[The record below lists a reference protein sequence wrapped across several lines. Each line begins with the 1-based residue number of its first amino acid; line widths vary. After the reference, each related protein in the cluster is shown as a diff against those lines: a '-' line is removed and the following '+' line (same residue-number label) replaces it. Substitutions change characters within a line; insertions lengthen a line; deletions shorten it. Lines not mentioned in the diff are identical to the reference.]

1 MLDGGR
7 DLLEVSVFYTGSF
20 YNVLFKVQRLRII
33 EESCSDQR
41 SPVPGFFFPLVP
53 AAKRPCYFR
62 SHKSFLSKVAIQIL
76 LMKTTKNTGSTNFNI
91 VIIKENLLKIVFS
104 LYCGFLSLRI
114 RLRQLVFRK
123 HIKACHNFGILVK
136 KYQCNEATFAR
147 QVKDLLQ
154 NKLLYKFLEV
164 S

>member
-20 YNVLFKVQRLRII
+20 YNVLFKVQKTKNYRGIMIRPAFTN
-33 EESCSDQR
+33 SR
-41 SPVPGFFFPLVP
+41 NFFPLVP
-53 AAKRPCYFR
+53 TAKRPCYFK

-76 LMKTTKNTGSTNFNI
+76 LTKTTKNNRLNI
-91 VIIKENLLKIVFS
+91 VIIKKNLLKIVFS
-104 LYCGFLSLRI
+104 LYCRFLSLRI

-136 KYQCNEATFAR
+136 KY
-147 QVKDLLQ
+147 
-154 NKLLYKFLEV
+154 
-164 S
+164 

>member
-20 YNVLFKVQRLRII
+20 YNVLFKVQKTKNYPGIMLRPAFTNSRI
-33 EESCSDQR
+33 
-41 SPVPGFFFPLVP
+41 FFPLVP
-53 AAKRPCYFR
+53 TAKRPCYFK

-76 LMKTTKNTGSTNFNI
+76 LTKTTKNNRLNI
-91 VIIKENLLKIVFS
+91 VIIKKNLLKIVFS
-104 LYCGFLSLRI
+104 LYCRFLSLRI

-136 KYQCNEATFAR
+136 KY
-147 QVKDLLQ
+147 
-154 NKLLYKFLEV
+154 
-164 S
+164 

>member
-20 YNVLFKVQRLRII
+20 YNVLFKVQKTKNYRGIMLRPAFTNSRI
-33 EESCSDQR
+33 
-41 SPVPGFFFPLVP
+41 FFPLVP
-53 AAKRPCYFR
+53 TAKRPCYFK

-76 LMKTTKNTGSTNFNI
+76 LTKTTKNNRLNI
-91 VIIKENLLKIVFS
+91 VIIKKILLKIVFS
-104 LYCGFLSLRI
+104 LYCRFLSLRI

-136 KYQCNEATFAR
+136 KY
-147 QVKDLLQ
+147 
-154 NKLLYKFLEV
+154 
-164 S
+164 

>member
-20 YNVLFKVQRLRII
+20 YNVLFKVQKTKNYQGIMLRPAFTNSRI
-33 EESCSDQR
+33 
-41 SPVPGFFFPLVP
+41 FFPLVP
-53 AAKRPCYFR
+53 TAKRPCYFK

-76 LMKTTKNTGSTNFNI
+76 LTKTTKNNRLNI
-91 VIIKENLLKIVFS
+91 VIIKKNLLKIVFS
-104 LYCGFLSLRI
+104 LYCRFLSLRI

-136 KYQCNEATFAR
+136 KY
-147 QVKDLLQ
+147 
-154 NKLLYKFLEV
+154 
-164 S
+164 

>member
-20 YNVLFKVQRLRII
+20 YNVLFKVQKTKNYRGIMLRPAFTNSRI
-33 EESCSDQR
+33 
-41 SPVPGFFFPLVP
+41 FFPLVP
-53 AAKRPCYFR
+53 TAKRPCYFK

-76 LMKTTKNTGSTNFNI
+76 LTKTTKNNRLNI
-91 VIIKENLLKIVFS
+91 VIIKKNLLKIVFS
-104 LYCGFLSLRI
+104 LYCRFLSLRI

-136 KYQCNEATFAR
+136 KY
-147 QVKDLLQ
+147 
-154 NKLLYKFLEV
+154 
-164 S
+164 